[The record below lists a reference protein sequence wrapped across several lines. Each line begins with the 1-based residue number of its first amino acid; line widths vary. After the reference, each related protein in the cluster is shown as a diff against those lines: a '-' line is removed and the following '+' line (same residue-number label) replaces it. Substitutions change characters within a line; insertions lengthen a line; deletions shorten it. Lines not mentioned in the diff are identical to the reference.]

1 MGLIASML
9 LVMLGGAIGALGRFG
24 CQEAAKRWTSMPGW
38 TAILLVNIFGSFLIG
53 LGFGVLHGLEL
64 IDQSKEL
71 TALQHFRDTQSVQ
84 MAMALVVT
92 GICGGYTTFS
102 TFSLDNLFL
111 LYKKP
116 FQLGINIIASV
127 MLATLAAW
135 GGLTLGGVVA

>member
-9 LVMLGGAIGALGRFG
+9 LIMLGGAIGALGRFG

-53 LGFGVLHGLEL
+53 VGFGVLHGLEL

-84 MAMALVVT
+84 MAMA
-92 GICGGYTTFS
+92 
-102 TFSLDNLFL
+102 
-111 LYKKP
+111 YKATR
-116 FQLGINIIASV
+116 ASDGRG
-127 MLATLAAW
+127 MRT
-135 GGLTLGGVVA
+135 